1 MATQGN
7 TTMASFD
14 DKHYA
19 LLATNVKRY
28 LLNAPESLTKVEL
41 GKAINLIVE
50 MVEHESMRDA
60 REARNK

>member
-1 MATQGN
+1 
-7 TTMASFD
+7 MASFD
-14 DKHYA
+14 DKHYE

-50 MVEHESMRDA
+50 MVERESMRDA
-60 REARNK
+60 RDLANGKV

>member
-1 MATQGN
+1 
-7 TTMASFD
+7 MASFD
-14 DKHYA
+14 DKHYE
-19 LLATNVKRY
+19 LLALNVKRY

>member
-1 MATQGN
+1 MER
-7 TTMASFD
+7 FD

-19 LLATNVKRY
+19 LLASNVKRY
-28 LLNAPESLTKVEL
+28 LLNAPESVSKVEL
-41 GKAINLIVE
+41 GKAINMIVE

>member
-1 MATQGN
+1 
-7 TTMASFD
+7 MASFD
-14 DKHYA
+14 DKHYE
-19 LLATNVKRY
+19 LLAYNVKRY

-41 GKAINLIVE
+41 GKGINMIVE

>member
-1 MATQGN
+1 
-7 TTMASFD
+7 MASFD

>member
-1 MATQGN
+1 MAN
-7 TTMASFD
+7 FD
-14 DKHYA
+14 DKHYE
-19 LLATNVKRY
+19 LLAYNVKRY

-41 GKAINLIVE
+41 GKGINMIIE

>member
-1 MATQGN
+1 MN
-7 TTMASFD
+7 NFD
-14 DKHYA
+14 DKHYE
-19 LLATNVKRY
+19 LLALNVKRY

-60 REARNK
+60 RQERNK

>member
-1 MATQGN
+1 MATRAII
-7 TTMASFD
+7 MASFD
-14 DKHYA
+14 DKHYE
-19 LLATNVKRY
+19 LLAYNVKRY

-41 GKAINLIVE
+41 GKAINMIVE

>member
-1 MATQGN
+1 
-7 TTMASFD
+7 MASFD
-14 DKHYA
+14 DKHYE
-19 LLATNVKRY
+19 LLAQHVKRY

>member
-1 MATQGN
+1 
-7 TTMASFD
+7 MASFD
-14 DKHYA
+14 DKHYE
-19 LLATNVKRY
+19 LLALNVKRY

-50 MVEHESMRDA
+50 MVERESMRDA